1 MVALL
6 GQLAKI
12 TAFSSHSFLMTF
24 ASIDPFDDLTKCI
37 SRICNFFLFNWF
49 YHKPLAWFRICNFK
63 HRHNPPLLTNTVALK
78 NESKLRRNNTA
89 KNTIYKSDL
98 AGKIKIGNSQ
108 TYSFSCN
115 QCVCNL
121 CDFFKMKCIVRI

>member
-37 SRICNFFLFNWF
+37 SRICNFFLLIA
-49 YHKPLAWFRICNFK
+49 YSKPLAWFRICNFK
-63 HRHNPPLLTNTVALK
+63 HRHNPSLLTNTVALK

-89 KNTIYKSDL
+89 KNR
-98 AGKIKIGNSQ
+98 
-108 TYSFSCN
+108 
-115 QCVCNL
+115 V
-121 CDFFKMKCIVRI
+121 